1 MKSMDVSY
9 LGEFFS
15 FIFGLVF
22 GSFANVA
29 ILRQNTGERISTGRS
44 RCFECGKDLRWYEL
58 IPLLSFLI
66 QKGKCR
72 RCKSRISWQYF
83 IVELVAGIAF
93 LLTYLKWASEYG
105 ARGDIRILIWWLLLE
120 WLLLVIS
127 VYDFRHK
134 IISDAYS
141 YFFAALALFGA
152 FVFLETN
159 LSAALYSIIPA
170 AFLFLLWVIS
180 NGRWIGLGDSKLF
193 LGAGFFLGL
202 KGAISALILSFWI
215 GAVFG
220 ILLLFFKKKI
230 SLKAEVPFGPFLS
243 LGIMVIFFFP
253 RFFDF
258 TFNAFL
264 V

>member
-1 MKSMDVSY
+1 MSSLAFV
-9 LGEFFS
+9 
-15 FIFGLVF
+15 FGLVF

-44 RCFECGKDLRWYEL
+44 RCFACGKDLRWHEL

-83 IVELVAGIAF
+83 IVELIAGFAF
-93 LLTYLKWASEYG
+93 FFTYLKWASEYG
-105 ARGDIRILIWWLLLE
+105 ARADIKILLWWLLLE

-134 IISDAYS
+134 IISDSYS
-141 YFFAALALFGA
+141 YFFAAVGLFGA
-152 FVFLETN
+152 FVFLGSN
-159 LSAALYSIIPA
+159 LSAAFYSIIPA
-170 AFLFLLWVIS
+170 AFLFLIWFFS
-180 NGRWIGLGDSKLF
+180 KGRWIGLGDSKLF
-193 LGAGFFLGL
+193 LGVGFFLGL
-202 KGAISALILSFWI
+202 KGAVGALILSFWI

-230 SLKAEVPFGPFLS
+230 SLKSEIPFGPFLS
-243 LGIMVIFFFP
+243 LGIMIVFFFP
-253 RFFDF
+253 GFFDF
-258 TFNAFL
+258 AFNAFL
-264 V
+264 L

>member
-29 ILRQNTGERISTGRS
+29 
-44 RCFECGKDLRWYEL
+44 
-58 IPLLSFLI
+58 LLSFLI

-127 VYDFRHK
+127 VYEFRH
-134 IISDAYS
+134 
-141 YFFAALALFGA
+141 
-152 FVFLETN
+152 
-159 LSAALYSIIPA
+159 
-170 AFLFLLWVIS
+170 
-180 NGRWIGLGDSKLF
+180 
-193 LGAGFFLGL
+193 
-202 KGAISALILSFWI
+202 
-215 GAVFG
+215 
-220 ILLLFFKKKI
+220 
-230 SLKAEVPFGPFLS
+230 
-243 LGIMVIFFFP
+243 
-253 RFFDF
+253 
-258 TFNAFL
+258 
-264 V
+264 